1 METPVRKRS
10 LFTRSTLR
18 AFAAIGAVALASP
31 ELSAR
36 QNDPAPSG
44 VATEADG
51 PTHAIDSVR
60 FAYTRRAPGAPSV
73 AELLDSALT
82 LGVTESGYTAPRE
95 GVPAITFTLADLPS
109 LPLQSFHDSALPL
122 FAPAVVQRLQDL
134 GLIGVYVEPDPAE
147 FGVVD
152 GVIVDRR
159 PRGQTHITLLVTL
172 GIVTDVRTIG
182 LGDRLP
188 EDQGVNAPQHARI
201 RERSP
206 VQPVTSGTTAPSLV
220 RRDLIDDYIFWLNR
234 HPGRRIDVAV
244 APTGAEPGAVSLDY
258 LVTENRPWLLYAQ
271 LSNTGT
277 EATTDWRERFGFT
290 HNQVTNNDDTF
301 TIDYLTGN
309 FEDVHALAGSYEAPL
324 SADGR
329 VRWRAFGSW
338 YTYTASDVGLPNADF
353 DGDGWTAGGEIIW
366 NIHQDRDFF
375 IDFIAGLRYEQVSTD
390 NVLASINGEEPFL
403 IPSGALRFTRARETD
418 LIYALLTI
426 EGNASSLA
434 GTDPDTVDEL
444 GRFDADASWVVF
456 KWDAAWSFYLE
467 PLFRDDE
474 FEPTSLAHEIALS
487 TRGQYA
493 FDYRLVPTAQDV
505 VGGLYSVRGYPQ
517 SVIAG
522 DTAFVGTV
530 EYRYHVAGGLQPSAQ
545 PGEFFGSPF
554 RFQPQYLSG
563 PTDWDLIL
571 RAFVDV
577 GRVTYSDRQ
586 PFESDETLIGAG
598 IGAELRFKRNINV
611 RVDWGFAL
619 RDLPDPAGGNE
630 VDSGDQEVH
639 FVLTLVF

>member
-1 METPVRKRS
+1 LASTAAVAALLGLLAPQALGRAADIPAQFGVAAEQDGRAHPIDSVAFVYTRPTPGAPNIAQ
-10 LFTRSTLR
+10 LLESTLR
-18 AFAAIGAVALASP
+18 
-31 ELSAR
+31 
-36 QNDPAPSG
+36 
-44 VATEADG
+44 
-51 PTHAIDSVR
+51 
-60 FAYTRRAPGAPSV
+60 
-73 AELLDSALT
+73 
-82 LGVTESGYTAPRE
+82 LGITESGFVAPRD
-95 GVPAITFTLADLPS
+95 GVPTATFTLAELPG
-109 LPLQSFHDSALPL
+109 LPVRSFHDSALPL
-122 FAPAVVQRLQDL
+122 IAPAVVQRLQNL

-147 FGVVD
+147 FVVEN

-159 PRGQTHITLLVTL
+159 PPGQNSLTLRVTL
-172 GIVTDVRTIG
+172 GVVTDVRTIG

-188 EDQGVNAPQHARI
+188 EDQGVDAPQHARI

-206 VQPVTSGTTAPSLV
+206 VQPESSAEGATSLV

-234 HPGRRIDVAV
+234 HPGRRVDVAV
-244 APTGAEPGAVSLDY
+244 APTGTEPGAVTLDY

-309 FEDVHALAGSYEAPL
+309 FEDVHALAASYEAPL
-324 SADGR
+324 SKDGR

-366 NIHQDRDFF
+366 NVYQDRDFF
-375 IDFIAGLRYEQVSTD
+375 IDFIAGLRYEWVSTD

-403 IPSGALRFTRARETD
+403 IPSGSLRFTRARETD

-426 EGNASSLA
+426 EGNSDAIA
-434 GTDPDTVDEL
+434 GTDPDTIDEL

-456 KWDAAWSFYLE
+456 KWDAVWSFYLE
-467 PLFRDDE
+467 PLFREDQ
-474 FEPTSLAHEIALS
+474 FEPTSLAHEIYLS
-487 TRGQYA
+487 TKGQYA

-522 DTAFVGTV
+522 DSAFVGTA
-530 EYRYHVAGGLQPSAQ
+530 EYRYHVAGGLQPTAQ

-586 PFESDETLIGAG
+586 PFESDETLVGAG
-598 IGAELRFKRNINV
+598 IGAEIRFKRNINV

-619 RDLPDPAGGNE
+619 KDLPDPAGGNE
-630 VDSGDQEVH
+630 VDAGDQEVH